1 VAPAGGGRT
10 GAAVVGLCPSSAP
23 VAGAPRRRHRRAG
36 RMAAADEVGRR
47 RRSAP
52 VVEVEEAPGG
62 RGRPWYGGSG
72 SGTGG
77 RAAGDAAVKVEVQQG
92 GCELSLLSL
101 TELSRARRKWRGS
114 ERCARRFM
122 EA

>member
-1 VAPAGGGRT
+1 V
-10 GAAVVGLCPSSAP
+10 
-23 VAGAPRRRHRRAG
+23 
-36 RMAAADEVGRR
+36 AAADEVGRR

-77 RAAGDAAVKVEVQQG
+77 RAAGDAAVKVRWRCSRVVVSS
-92 GCELSLLSL
+92 LS
-101 TELSRARRKWRGS
+101 SR
-114 ERCARRFM
+114 
-122 EA
+122 